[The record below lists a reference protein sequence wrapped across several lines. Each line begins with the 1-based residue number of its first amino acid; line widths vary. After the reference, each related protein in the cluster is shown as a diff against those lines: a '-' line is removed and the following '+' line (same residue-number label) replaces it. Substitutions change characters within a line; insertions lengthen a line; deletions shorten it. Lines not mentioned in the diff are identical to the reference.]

1 MASQK
6 EMPARFGNVLYWLGI
21 VVAVLCLLAAGSWI
35 AITDKNKDDA
45 RNAFSIA
52 KMAGALVGVRR
63 EMEAESNAASD
74 EVKELEQDTASV
86 LATASTW
93 LETAE
98 RRYQEAWWIAVGLAL
113 VGVFGYGLG
122 WVARYILRAPS

>member
-1 MASQK
+1 
-6 EMPARFGNVLYWLGI
+6 MPARFGNVLYWFGI

-35 AITDKNKDDA
+35 AIVDENRDDA
-45 RNAFSIA
+45 RYAFTA
-52 KMAGALVGVRR
+52 VKMAGALVGVRR

-74 EVKELEQDTASV
+74 EVKELEQDTASM
-86 LATASTW
+86 LATATTW

-98 RRYQEAWWIAVGLAL
+98 RRYQEAWWIAAGLVL
-113 VGVFGYGLG
+113 VGVYVYGLG